1 MEEISKKIQNI
12 IELEVQNK
20 SRVRGTRI
28 AEDGVYVRLSSNPD
42 RELTRQI
49 REIVCN
55 PKRKKIIKSYK
66 EQENETFRSGKDGR
80 VE

>member
-66 EQENETFRSGKDGR
+66 EQKNETFRSGKDGR

>member
-12 IELEVQNK
+12 IELEIQNK

-28 AEDGVYVRLSSNPD
+28 AEDGVYVRLSRNPN

-55 PKRKKIIKSYK
+55 PKRKKFIKSYK
-66 EQENETFRSGKDGR
+66 EQKNETFRSGKDGR

>member
-28 AEDGVYVRLSSNPD
+28 AEDGVYVRLSRNPN

-55 PKRKKIIKSYK
+55 PKRKKFINNYK
-66 EQENETFRSGKDGR
+66 EQKNETFRSGKDGR
-80 VE
+80 IE

>member
-28 AEDGVYVRLSSNPD
+28 AEDGVYVRLSRNPN

-55 PKRKKIIKSYK
+55 PKRKKFINNYK
-66 EQENETFRSGKDGR
+66 EQKK
-80 VE
+80 